1 MGINPII
8 IGEIIMS
15 KSEYVIPSGKY
26 KGLKTRAK
34 SLEDAQR
41 NLRAKIKRIESKL
54 TRQEEAIIQLALN
67 WYTEYDFDE
76 AQFSLVAKGLIY
88 PQERKIKFKN
98 IVINNNQ
105 YLFQNYLLH
114 DTHELL

>member
-1 MGINPII
+1 
-8 IGEIIMS
+8 MS

-67 WYTEYDFDE
+67 CYTEYDLDDDIDM
-76 AQFSLVAKGLIY
+76 GLDRDKALILRDRI
-88 PQERKIKFKN
+88 ERKLNLKTEWEDAISIDFSE
-98 IVINNNQ
+98 I
-105 YLFQNYLLH
+105 
-114 DTHELL
+114 